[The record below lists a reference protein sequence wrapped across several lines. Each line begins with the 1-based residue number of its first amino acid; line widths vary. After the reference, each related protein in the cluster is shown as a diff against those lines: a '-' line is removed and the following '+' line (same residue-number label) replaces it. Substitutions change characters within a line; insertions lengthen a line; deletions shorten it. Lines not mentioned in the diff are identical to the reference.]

1 MTGNYNFGVGNS
13 NIGAQGSQGIQGE
26 TGTQGSQ
33 GIQGINGPPGPQ
45 GIQGE
50 TGPPGPQGIQ
60 GINGPPGPQ
69 GIQGI
74 NGPPGPQGIQGTQ
87 GNQGIQGISGPQ
99 GIALQG
105 TNSLGAFH
113 PPINEVTFNTS
124 TFENLASG
132 SAFSFGIQ
140 QVLGP
145 FCLST
150 LPWSNGFY
158 NNVNSPDIPRFNRCT
173 WVKLQVDGTNINSGG
188 VILPNSE
195 IWVPGY
201 WRVT

>member
-1 MTGNYNFGVGNS
+1 
-13 NIGAQGSQGIQGE
+13 GSQG
-26 TGTQGSQ
+26 TDGTQGT
-33 GIQGINGPPGPQ
+33 QGINGPPGPPGLQGTQGINGLTGPSGSQGTDGTTGSQGTDGTQGTQ
-45 GIQGE
+45 GIQGL
-50 TGPPGPQGIQ
+50 
-60 GINGPPGPQ
+60 
-69 GIQGI
+69 
-74 NGPPGPQGIQGTQ
+74 
-87 GNQGIQGISGPQ
+87 SGPE

-105 TNSLGAFH
+105 TNSLGTFH
-113 PPINEVTFNTS
+113 GPINEVTFNTS

-132 SAFSFGIQ
+132 NAFSFGIQ

-158 NNVNSPDIPRFNRCT
+158 NNEYGPGGIPRFNRCT

-188 VILPNSE
+188 VNLPNSE

-201 WRVT
+201 WRVPP